1 MFVDELM
8 SSDLKDRHFN
18 GPDDFTILPPI
29 LEKKEALKQAGRN
42 AILKLISEFSEQ

>member
-1 MFVDELM
+1 MA
-8 SSDLKDRHFN
+8 SDLKDRTFN
-18 GPDDFTILPPI
+18 GPGDFTTSPPV